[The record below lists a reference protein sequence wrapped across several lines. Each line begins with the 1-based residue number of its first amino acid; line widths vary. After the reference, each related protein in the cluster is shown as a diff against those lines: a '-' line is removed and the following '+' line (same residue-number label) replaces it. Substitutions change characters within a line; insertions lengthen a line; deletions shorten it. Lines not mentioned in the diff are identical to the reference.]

1 MLTGE
6 RHKIKLMRDLTGKIP
21 RINRSV
27 GEPTKK
33 GKKYKTFP
41 SPNTIVRQPAVYS
54 NESPDER
61 VSKILEA

>member
-1 MLTGE
+1 
-6 RHKIKLMRDLTGKIP
+6 MRDLTGKIP

-33 GKKYKTFP
+33 GKKYTSFP
-41 SPNTIVRQPAVYS
+41 INKTIVRQPAVYS

-61 VSKILEA
+61 VSKILNE